1 MITKLA
7 GNIIIKDSKLLLLY
21 RLEKNHWE
29 VPGGK
34 VKEDESATEAAVRE
48 AKEEIG
54 VEAEL
59 ERPFYTGEFQ
69 HENKIFEW
77 NGYIASI
84 KEGRPQIKEEKFKEF
99 KWFSR
104 EELSDCD
111 KLAPNIRMVKSGLKR
126 IL

>member
-21 RLEKNHWE
+21 RPEKNIWE

-34 VKEDESATEAAVRE
+34 VKKNESATEAAVRE
-48 AKEEIG
+48 AKEEIN
-54 VEAEL
+54 VDVEL

-77 NGYIASI
+77 NGYIA
-84 KEGRPQIKEEKFKEF
+84 
-99 KWFSR
+99 
-104 EELSDCD
+104 
-111 KLAPNIRMVKSGLKR
+111 
-126 IL
+126 